1 MNIGKK
7 IIGGYIIVLVLMII
21 AVSTGYY
28 SINVFDKNY
37 KKLLEVDQKQIQNS
51 GTLKLLVEQQ
61 KADYRGLLVYRDDP
75 KTYLDSLYKN
85 RELFNDAL
93 IAAQKSE
100 LSENDAESLDILK
113 NIRTLQD
120 EFEQEQDTIISL
132 VNAGKRE
139 DAINFSANEI
149 RPVRAELIAEIDK
162 YVSLNE
168 IKESQSHAAIISTNS
183 QLSLLMIASSI
194 IALIAVLAI
203 GSYITRSINN
213 QLREAITQIST
224 ASSEILATTTQ
235 LACNAS
241 ETATSVNETTVTTEE
256 VKQTTLL
263 SGEKSR
269 YVSEIAEK
277 AAQVAQKGNTAI
289 AQNVEAIGKIKGQ
302 TELVAQS
309 IVKLSEQSQSI
320 GDINTTVNDMAE
332 QSNLLAV
339 NAAIEAAKA
348 GEQGKGFAV
357 VAGEIKILAGQSKQ
371 ATAQVR
377 SILADIQKATN
388 AAVMAIEQASKAVEA
403 GVNQATAA
411 GESIRDLTET
421 IMEASQ
427 AATQAAA
434 SSQQQLVGIDQIS
447 KAMENIKQAT
457 QQNAVGTRQAEKAA
471 QNLNELG
478 RTLKNV
484 VEESKA

>member
-1 MNIGKK
+1 MNISKK
-7 IIGGYIIVLVLMII
+7 IIGGYIVVLVLMII

-28 SINVFDKNY
+28 SINVVDKNY
-37 KKLLEVDQKQIQNS
+37 NKLLDVDEKQIQNS
-51 GTLKLLVEQQ
+51 GRLKLFVEEQ

-75 KTYLDSLYKN
+75 KTYLDSLYES
-85 RELFNDAL
+85 RELFDDAL
-93 IAAQKSE
+93 TEAQKSE
-100 LSENDAESLDILK
+100 LSENDLESLEILK
-113 NIRTLQD
+113 NIANLQD
-120 EFEQEQDTIISL
+120 KFKQEQETIISL
-132 VNAGKRE
+132 INAGKRE
-139 DAINFSANEI
+139 EAINISNEI

-162 YVSLNE
+162 YVSSNE
-168 IKESQSHAAIISTNS
+168 RKEAESLARIISTNS
-183 QLSLLMIASSI
+183 RLSLLMIVSSI
-194 IALIAVLAI
+194 IALIAGLAI
-203 GSYITRSINN
+203 GFYITRSINN
-213 QLREAITQIST
+213 QLREAITQIFT

-269 YVSEIAEK
+269 YVSEIAQK
-277 AAQVAQKGNTAI
+277 AAQVAQKGNNAI

-320 GDINTTVNDMAE
+320 GDINTTVNDLAE

-357 VAGEIKILAGQSKQ
+357 VAGEIKILAGQSKH

-403 GVNQATAA
+403 GVNQATTA
-411 GESIRDLTET
+411 GESIQDLTET

-484 VEESKA
+484 VEDSKA